1 METGHC
7 QCKKISYSF
16 PREKVIS
23 AHHCHCKDCQ
33 RSTGSGKATIIYVP
47 KKSITIEG
55 ELKYFE
61 SKGSS
66 GMHIRRGF
74 CANCGS
80 GVLSYAKEIPLMLF
94 VKAGTLVDSSWV
106 EVESSYFSDSAHAWN
121 KVDENIKSFK
131 RNPDLLS
138 NIKSVIKAI

>member
-1 METGHC
+1 
-7 QCKKISYSF
+7 
-16 PREKVIS
+16 
-23 AHHCHCKDCQ
+23 
-33 RSTGSGKATIIYVP
+33 
-47 KKSITIEG
+47 
-55 ELKYFE
+55 
-61 SKGSS
+61 
-66 GMHIRRGF
+66 MHIRRGF

-106 EVESSYFSDSAHAWN
+106 EVESSYFSESAHAWN